1 MKRINSLLAAILAGS
16 IPVSVAAEDPYPTS
30 PDWESADTRV
40 STGGALVD
48 LDRDGWLDLVVANG
62 NDILEQ
68 PLAVYYNQGDGTF
81 PVSPNWLSAD
91 SAYHG
96 HLDVGDVNG
105 DGWPDVAVA
114 VLGEFSTIDHAA
126 KLYLNNA
133 GVLSATPD
141 WEAAEL
147 ANAFGCA
154 FGDVNND
161 GRPDLAVATGWS
173 YSPQH
178 FFHNH
183 VYLNTGGAL
192 AASASWSSDDD
203 DHLQGVLWVDAN
215 DDGWLDLVGVPAGSE
230 TRIYANN
237 GGVLETTATWGTT
250 DSANQD
256 ALMATA
262 GDVDG
267 DGVLDLLITDNTQ
280 LSGSGRF
287 RQYNGVAAGFFEN
300 TYDWSFYD
308 GYGSAVALADIDAD
322 GRLDLATGAWWDSTR
337 VFLNPG
343 AGLAS
348 SPDWSST
355 PTSVIEKII
364 FGDVDNFA
372 VASSTASFPGDG
384 RRLHYLAHQQIHGL
398 VSVEVDGAPL
408 SPSSFTFDAE
418 HGWITTGVTPTTS
431 MEVEY
436 LRSSSLDMAITNWD
450 SSVGNY
456 LYYNRIETIF
466 SDGFESGDTAAW
478 FSPPE

>member
-1 MKRINSLLAAILAGS
+1 M
-16 IPVSVAAEDPYPTS
+16 
-30 PDWESADTRV
+30 
-40 STGGALVD
+40 
-48 LDRDGWLDLVVANG
+48 VANG

>member
-1 MKRINSLLAAILAGS
+1 
-16 IPVSVAAEDPYPTS
+16 
-30 PDWESADTRV
+30 
-40 STGGALVD
+40 
-48 LDRDGWLDLVVANG
+48 VVANG